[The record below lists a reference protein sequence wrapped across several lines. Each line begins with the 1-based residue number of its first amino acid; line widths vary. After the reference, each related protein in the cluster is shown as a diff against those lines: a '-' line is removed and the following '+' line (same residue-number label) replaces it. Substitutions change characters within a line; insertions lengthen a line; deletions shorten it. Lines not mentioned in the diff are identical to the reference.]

1 MIAGMQCSE
10 LSHAAGFTR
19 VVRRNNSL
27 SSTGRLL
34 AFGFIFVV
42 SVGIAVAFA
51 IIGAWPILP
60 FAGLE
65 MLVLCLAFRAIGRR
79 AADYERIAIDG
90 DRVRV
95 EIREAG
101 RERGHEFN
109 RAWAQ
114 VVVSRG
120 GAQLALRS
128 HGREVEI
135 GRHLND
141 GQRLVLARELERQ
154 LRGGGMT
161 ATTRTRT

>member
-1 MIAGMQCSE
+1 MTAEMQCSE

-19 VVRRNNSL
+19 VARRNNSL
-27 SSTGRLL
+27 SSTGRFL

-42 SVGIAVAFA
+42 SAGIAIAFA
-51 IIGAWPILP
+51 IFGAWPILP

-65 MLVLCLAFRAIGRR
+65 MLVLFLAFCAIERR

-90 DRVRV
+90 DRVKV
-95 EIREAG
+95 EIREVG
-101 RERGHEFN
+101 QERGHEFN
-109 RAWAQ
+109 RHWAQ

-128 HGREVEI
+128 HGRQVEI

-141 GQRLVLARELERQ
+141 GERLALAREIERR
-154 LRGGGMT
+154 LRGS
-161 ATTRTRT
+161 